1 MKRSPTRA
9 KRNHK
14 PSFMEGYV
22 SMSDSSFATDTFE
35 PYVSPEVAA
44 KYLGISRR
52 ELLAYTRSGRFV
64 GHAVDPDAR
73 RKDWR
78 FKISELDAAM
88 SRPTAVTQNSY
99 NAKRQ
104 PGARKAS

>member
-1 MKRSPTRA
+1 MSEIART
-9 KRNHK
+9 
-14 PSFMEGYV
+14 PSRDATEF
-22 SMSDSSFATDTFE
+22 DSSFE

-44 KYLGISRR
+44 KYLGISPR
-52 ELLAYTRSGRFV
+52 ELLAHTRSGRFV
-64 GHAVDPDAR
+64 GHAVDPNAR

-88 SRPTAVTQNSY
+88 SCPTAVTQNSY

-104 PGARKAS
+104 PSTRKAS

>member
-1 MKRSPTRA
+1 
-9 KRNHK
+9 
-14 PSFMEGYV
+14 MEEYV
-22 SMSDSSFATDTFE
+22 SMSTSSFATDTFE
-35 PYVSPEVAA
+35 PYLSPEVAA

-52 ELLAYTRSGRFV
+52 ELLAHTRSGRFV
-64 GHAVDPDAR
+64 GHAVDPNAR

-88 SRPTAVTQNSY
+88 SSPTAVTQNSY

-104 PGARKAS
+104 PGTQKAS